1 MLASQRLYEKF
12 DSDSDLKYYLD
23 DENIINREGKHNS
36 CDEDVIE
43 VKYAEDGKF
52 EQTLA
57 NAMEQID
64 KNGYAEVLKQD
75 GMETIYKYGIAC

>member
-1 MLASQRLYEKF
+1 M
-12 DSDSDLKYYLD
+12 
-23 DENIINREGKHNS
+23 RESKIPATKTG
-36 CDEDVIE
+36 CVIE
-43 VKYAEDGKF
+43 VKYAEDGTF

-64 KNGYAEVLKQD
+64 KNGNAEVLKQD

>member
-1 MLASQRLYEKF
+1 MRES
-12 DSDSDLKYYLD
+12 
-23 DENIINREGKHNS
+23 IIPATKTG
-36 CDEDVIE
+36 CVIE